1 MGEEKKLDSFIQ
13 IRVTPSQKTKWKE
26 LLEQKSTSA
35 NRKFSMTDLI
45 ISSVENKLLDSDRK
59 EIMSF
64 IEKQG
69 NIFAKI
75 ENNINQVAKYV
86 NTQQKISDSVLADY
100 NSKLKELN
108 TMKLEQNDL
117 LRKIYNLL
125 AK

>member
-13 IRVTPSQKTKWKE
+13 IRVTPSQKTKWQE
-26 LLEQKSTSA
+26 LLRQKSASA

-86 NTQQKISDSVLADY
+86 NTQKNISDSMLADY

-108 TMKLEQNDL
+108 SMKLEQNDL
-117 LRKIYNLL
+117 LRKIYKLL